1 MTRVTGMIGIHGI
14 TRMAGMTCMT
24 RIKRMTSITVM
35 TRTPGTMLTGVTGD
49 VCDEKDTSK
58 NLSD

>member
-35 TRTPGTMLTGVTGD
+35 TRTPVDRGDWD

-58 NLSD
+58 NLGD

>member
-1 MTRVTGMIGIHGI
+1 MIGIHGI

-35 TRTPGTMLTGVTGD
+35 TRTPGTPVDRGDWD

>member
-1 MTRVTGMIGIHGI
+1 MTGMIEIHGI

-35 TRTPGTMLTGVTGD
+35 TRTPGTMLTGVTGMS
-49 VCDEKDTSK
+49 VMKRIHQRT
-58 NLSD
+58 